1 MIMSQYATLDA
12 VQRSLKNS
20 AFTLDQIWSDHAQI
34 WQQLGWSQ
42 SQVKLWLGCLPNL
55 QMREGSNSEQAYQ
68 LEAVNHNSD
77 TNLADELVALL
88 EKAGRPLPL
97 TQLLAKLPAGLVV
110 TEPMLRAA
118 AIKDTRLEI
127 KGPLLKLA

>member
-20 AFTLDQIWSDHAQI
+20 AFTLDQIWSDHVQI

-55 QMREGSNSEQAYQ
+55 RLSMGSNGEQAYQ
-68 LEAVNHNSD
+68 LDIVNHNSD

-88 EKAGRPLPL
+88 AKTGRPVPL
-97 TQLLAKLPAGLVV
+97 TQLLGKLPAGLVV

-118 AIKDTRLEI
+118 AMKDARLEL